1 MPVVTRP
8 WHFTAAVPG
17 LFSKCGGEDD
27 RGGRKR
33 DAPGR
38 RVPAPRPSMALPLG
52 CTPRPSPA
60 DRGRSLEV
68 GARPIR
74 SQRAPRSPRRHP
86 GPYLTKVGLGIP
98 GGRSPTCA
106 RAPMDDQTRRRTQW
120 IADHVLPL
128 EPQLRGWLRHNFRTL
143 SHQDIDDVI
152 QDAYARLW
160 RVELSLVRNVR
171 AFLYAIV
178 GNALR
183 DEQRRRKVVQIEA
196 VPDIGVW
203 EVDASPTP
211 EHWVSAHHQLERLVA
226 FVKILP
232 DQRLTVF

>member
-1 MPVVTRP
+1 
-8 WHFTAAVPG
+8 
-17 LFSKCGGEDD
+17 
-27 RGGRKR
+27 
-33 DAPGR
+33 
-38 RVPAPRPSMALPLG
+38 
-52 CTPRPSPA
+52 
-60 DRGRSLEV
+60 
-68 GARPIR
+68 
-74 SQRAPRSPRRHP
+74 
-86 GPYLTKVGLGIP
+86 
-98 GGRSPTCA
+98 
-106 RAPMDDQTRRRTQW
+106 MDDQTRRRTQW
-120 IADHVLPL
+120 SADHVLPL

-211 EHWVSAHHQLERLVA
+211 EHWVSAHQQLERLVA
-226 FVKILP
+226 AVKNLP
-232 DQRLTVF
+232 DQRRTVFEYRHFAELKIRDIAQRMGLSERTVETHLQLAFDQVLRLMASAPPNVPQWELSYELSQERD